1 MGDLGGVCGD
11 LEPLCGARY
20 IMVLGC
26 VSRPSRRR
34 VLDLDSGK
42 MCIVLKCLKVETDLT
57 LSWSRLGLTLLVLAL
72 KTTGELGTLQLPS
85 SGYSRPWLTA
95 TPSVRLSWLCM
106 LT

>member
-1 MGDLGGVCGD
+1 MF
-11 LEPLCGARY
+11 
-20 IMVLGC
+20 
-26 VSRPSRRR
+26 
-34 VLDLDSGK
+34 
-42 MCIVLKCLKVETDLT
+42 LKVFVTDLT